1 MGDQQQPPWRQA
13 ATHTLHASLLIKA
26 ELEQRLHE
34 ETGMLLA
41 DNEALL
47 NAGHADAP
55 LRMSEIAS
63 RLVLSPGGA
72 TKVIDRLEKMGYVTR
87 SPDPHDRRATVVE
100 ITAAGR
106 EAMTRNR
113 EIIDT
118 GLRAVWADHVT
129 DEEAQLIVEVM
140 DRVAHARKST

>member
-1 MGDQQQPPWRQA
+1 MGDLKQPLWRQA

-26 ELEQRLHE
+26 ELEQRLHQ

-47 NAGHADAP
+47 NIGHAEEP
-55 LRMSEIAS
+55 LRMSDIAS

-87 SPDPHDRRATVVE
+87 SPDPHDRRATVIA
-100 ITAAGR
+100 ITPSGH
-106 EAMTRNR
+106 EAMVRNR

-129 DEEAQLIVEVM
+129 DEEAQLIVDVM
-140 DRVAHARKST
+140 DRVAHSRKT